1 MDAVF
6 VDGVPAKITTQDFR
20 RHHLHSFPNLT
31 DEQFDELIADSID
44 TVYTMFPGVAEAW
57 KMHRNKQIWFDK
69 TVLCY
74 RLLTCWYI
82 TDRYPDLS
90 NSYTSLNG
98 VPLEQKKVDGV
109 ALKFQRDVV
118 RASTPQESLNP
129 MLGLRSNDFG
139 RKALI
144 MLQTAP
150 GRALLRIER
159 FI

>member
-6 VDGVPAKITTQDFR
+6 VDGVPAKITIHDFR
-20 RHHLHSFPNLT
+20 RHHLQSFPRLT
-31 DEQFDELIADSID
+31 DGQYDGLIADAID
-44 TVYTMFPGVAEAW
+44 TVYTMFPGVATVW
-57 KMHRNKQIWFDK
+57 DLHRNKQVWFDK

-82 TDRYPDLS
+82 TDRYPKVS
-90 NSYTSLNG
+90 GSYTSFNG
-98 VPLEQKKVDGV
+98 IPLEQKKVDGV
-109 ALKFQRDVV
+109 ALKFQRELL
-118 RASTPQESLNP
+118 RLSSPQDSLNP

-150 GRALLRIER
+150 RRALLRVEG
-159 FI
+159 FV